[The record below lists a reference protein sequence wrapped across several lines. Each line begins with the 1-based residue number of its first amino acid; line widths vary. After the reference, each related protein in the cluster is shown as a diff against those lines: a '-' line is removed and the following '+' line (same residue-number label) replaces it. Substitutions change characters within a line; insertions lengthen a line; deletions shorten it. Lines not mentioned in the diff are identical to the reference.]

1 MSTRKDKL
9 REAIQQAKVS
19 LAQITIV
26 HREQALA
33 HNAYNSAMTE
43 APAKGRRS
51 GTDLENLRLHAVT
64 AYEALLDAMRI
75 HHDNLAH
82 LAALKGKLT

>member
-9 REAIQQAKVS
+9 REAYEQCRHSKADVE
-19 LAQITIV
+19 ACN
-26 HREQALA
+26 REYALA
-33 HNAYNSAMTE
+33 HNAYNDAMTE
-43 APAKGRRS
+43 SPAKGRRS
-51 GTDLENLRLHAVT
+51 GTDLENLRLHALS

-82 LAALKGKLT
+82 AAALKGRLP

>member
-9 REAIQQAKVS
+9 KEAIQQAKAS
-19 LAQITIV
+19 LLMVTSV

-33 HNAYNSAMTE
+33 HNAYNAAMTE
-43 APAKGRRS
+43 TPGKGRRS
-51 GTDLENLRLHAVT
+51 GADLEDLRLHAVS